1 MNQQLLKSRHLVTA
15 AIGVALFVALAQEAM
30 ADRQARGNTRTS
42 INHGGNANVNR
53 NANANRNT
61 NINANRNV
69 NVNTNRHVDIDV
81 DNDRFGHPVAAAAVT
96 TAAVATT
103 AAAIG
108 SMTRTL
114 PGGCVP
120 VTAAT
125 GVVYQRCGSVYYEP
139 QYQGSSVQYVVVQQ
153 PM

>member
-1 MNQQLLKSRHLVTA
+1 MTQQLLKSRHLVTA

-53 NANANRNT
+53 NA
-61 NINANRNV
+61 NANRNV